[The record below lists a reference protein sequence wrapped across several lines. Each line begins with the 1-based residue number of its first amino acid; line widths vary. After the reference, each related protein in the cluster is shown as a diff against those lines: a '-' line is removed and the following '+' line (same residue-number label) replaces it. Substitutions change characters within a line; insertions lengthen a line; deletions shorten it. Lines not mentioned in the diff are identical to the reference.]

1 MLPGARHQRAI
12 MLALAAIVVL
22 GLLATMATA
31 AGGVPTH

>member
-1 MLPGARHQRAI
+1 MMPGARYTRWI

-31 AGGVPTH
+31 GAVIR